1 MFKMDWLL
9 RLGLAAVVLAAAG
22 GVRAERP
29 AAGDLLGGSGL
40 NFSSGEEGDLQVSA
54 SVAKAE
60 RGQPA
65 QLVIT
70 AEIPEGWH
78 TFSVTQPAGGPLK
91 TKIKLDASKDFK
103 VAGDFRADPAPKVG
117 KSAAYGDLPIE
128 THEGHVTWKA
138 PIELAAGVDPAAL
151 TIKGAVSAQR
161 CLGDDKCLPP
171 KSFKFTA
178 TIEEGTNKEQPP
190 PAGASERGSRPPPI
204 PDATPDAPR
213 TAASGGT
220 SGQFAPVAAHLVLR
234 GWIEPAI
241 AAPGTN
247 ATLVLTAQPT
257 DGYHVYAFADHDP
270 LAIGLG
276 KPTLIRLTETS
287 GLRYGAAQPS
297 ERPLEKPAGA
307 GLDGTIRYHE
317 APIRWTI
324 PIEVPSSAK
333 SGNYGI
339 GGVIGFHTC
348 NDAIGC
354 DLPKGA
360 EFSATLIV
368 GAAAARSTVEPLQ
381 FRPAEYA
388 TVARLAV
395 QAAGNDALS
404 KPNPAAHAPIASK
417 EEPVT
422 LAAVILLSL
431 LGGFILNFMPCVLPV
446 IGLKLLSFLEQGGK
460 SRTHV
465 FALNICYTLGLLAVF
480 MVLATLTAFAGFAWG
495 ERSTSFNIGLTCVV
509 FVMALSFLGVWEIPI
524 PGFVGSGKGVELAA
538 REGAIGAFAKGILTT
553 VLATPCSGPF
563 LGLVFA
569 FCAKQPPGTVY
580 LVFGLIGVGMALP
593 YLVIGL
599 FPRLIRFLPKPGAWM
614 DTFKQFMGFV
624 LLGTVVYLFWTLNRT
639 YLVPTFALLIGLW
652 AGCWWIGRTPLFA
665 PLSRKLATW
674 AVGGAVA
681 AVVGVFAFLF
691 LTPAL
696 LKGEPYSQSRLE
708 KLAAEG
714 KTVLL
719 DFTANWC
726 PTCQVNTR
734 FVINS
739 EEIQNAIKTSG
750 AVLMVADWSDYGPEI
765 KAALTNLTASESI
778 PVLVIFPAGRADD
791 PIILRDLLTTSDL
804 MKAIQQAGQP
814 KTEVQ
819 AVDAAPLGPKPEQK
833 APGMAALR

>member
-1 MFKMDWLL
+1 M
-9 RLGLAAVVLAAAG
+9 
-22 GVRAERP
+22 
-29 AAGDLLGGSGL
+29 
-40 NFSSGEEGDLQVSA
+40 
-54 SVAKAE
+54 
-60 RGQPA
+60 
-65 QLVIT
+65 
-70 AEIPEGWH
+70 
-78 TFSVTQPAGGPLK
+78 
-91 TKIKLDASKDFK
+91 
-103 VAGDFRADPAPKVG
+103 
-117 KSAAYGDLPIE
+117 
-128 THEGHVTWKA
+128 
-138 PIELAAGVDPAAL
+138 
-151 TIKGAVSAQR
+151 
-161 CLGDDKCLPP
+161 
-171 KSFKFTA
+171 
-178 TIEEGTNKEQPP
+178 
-190 PAGASERGSRPPPI
+190 
-204 PDATPDAPR
+204 
-213 TAASGGT
+213 
-220 SGQFAPVAAHLVLR
+220 
-234 GWIEPAI
+234 
-241 AAPGTN
+241 
-247 ATLVLTAQPT
+247 
-257 DGYHVYAFADHDP
+257 
-270 LAIGLG
+270 
-276 KPTLIRLTETS
+276 
-287 GLRYGAAQPS
+287 
-297 ERPLEKPAGA
+297 
-307 GLDGTIRYHE
+307 DGTIRYHE

-324 PIEVPSSAK
+324 PIEIPLSAK
-333 SGNYGI
+333 PGNYAI
-339 GGVIGFHTC
+339 GGLIGFHTC

-354 DLPKGA
+354 DLPKA
-360 EFSATLIV
+360 ADFSATLMV
-368 GAAAARSTVEPLQ
+368 GAAAVPSTAEPLQ

-388 TVARLAV
+388 TVARLAD

-580 LVFGLIGVGMALP
+580 LVFGLIGVGMAMP

-614 DTFKQFMGFV
+614 DTFKQFMGFI

-665 PLSRKLATW
+665 SLSRKLAAWTT
-674 AVGGAVA
+674 GGLVA
-681 AVVGVFAFLF
+681 AAVGVFAFFF
-691 LTPAL
+691 LTPVL
-696 LKGEPYSQSRLE
+696 LDGEPYSQPRLD

-714 KTVLL
+714 KTVVL

-726 PTCQVNTR
+726 PTCQVNSR
-734 FVINS
+734 FVINT
-739 EEIQNAIKTSG
+739 EEIQNAIKASG
-750 AVLMVADWSDYGPEI
+750 AVLMVADWSDWGAEV
-765 KAALTNLTASESI
+765 KTALVNLTASESI
-778 PVLVIFPAGRADD
+778 PVLVVFPAGRADE
-791 PIILRDLLTTSDL
+791 PIILRDLLTKRQLID
-804 MKAIQQAGQP
+804 AIEQAARP
-814 KTEVQ
+814 KTEVGTVNARPAQ
-819 AVDAAPLGPKPEQK
+819 PK
-833 APGMAALR
+833 APGVAALR